1 MPTTVF
7 LDIEV
12 DATPA
17 GRIVIELSDETPK
30 TSENFRSLCCGE
42 TGVSYQAAPFHRI
55 IPGFMM
61 QGGDVTH
68 GDGTGGKSIY
78 NGKAFADENFKLK
91 HSGPGIVSMAN
102 VVPLLLWLVC
112 LSVRLSVCQSLSVCL
127 AICLLLCHDLSACS
141 PAPPLCLIM
150 YLIYPWSVCIL
161 CTLRSIHFVGC
172 FPPVCMR
179 VGIYAL

>member
-102 VVPLLLWLVC
+102 VVPLPIVARL
-112 LSVRLSVCQSLSVCL
+112 LSVSVNLSVSVFLSGN
-127 AICLLLCHDLSACS
+127 
-141 PAPPLCLIM
+141 M
-150 YLIYPWSVCIL
+150 SV
-161 CTLRSIHFVGC
+161 TM
-172 FPPVCMR
+172 P
-179 VGIYAL
+179 